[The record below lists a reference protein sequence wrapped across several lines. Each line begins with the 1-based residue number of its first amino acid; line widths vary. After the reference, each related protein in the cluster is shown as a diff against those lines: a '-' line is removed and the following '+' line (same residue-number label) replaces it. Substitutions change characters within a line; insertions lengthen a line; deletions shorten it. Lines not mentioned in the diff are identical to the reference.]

1 LPLFFILQPKPEA
14 LNIPDSVRIWL
25 MERLLILLV
34 CILSV
39 FIPIGCQN
47 STKLKSGVDV
57 IVDGDGQFPASLAG
71 TWKSNDGIWEI
82 VFGPDGT
89 ISSAVISLG
98 RVRIR
103 PGQVTTVPM
112 KLGGKGI
119 FKPGQWTV
127 QYLQEQR
134 ELIVEIKIDYF
145 RTELGN
151 DVVKGQTH
159 DFFVGSVSEDCQL
172 WWADRFT
179 FPEYIA
185 DTKKYHNYKL
195 PFDPNDNPRESL
207 IFEKVQETE

>member
-1 LPLFFILQPKPEA
+1 
-14 LNIPDSVRIWL
+14 
-25 MERLLILLV
+25 MERLLTLFV
-34 CILSV
+34 CSLFV
-39 FIPIGCQN
+39 FTPIGCHTP
-47 STKLKSGVDV
+47 TKLKSGVDV
-57 IVDGDGQFPASLAG
+57 IVDGNGQFPAPLAG
-71 TWKSNDGIWEI
+71 IWKSNDGIWEI
-82 VFGPDGT
+82 VLESDGK
-89 ISSAVISLG
+89 ISSSVISLG

-119 FKPGQWTV
+119 FEPGQWTV

-145 RTELGN
+145 RTELGD
-151 DVVKGQTH
+151 DVITGRTH
-159 DFFVGSVSEDCQL
+159 DFFVGSVSEDGKL

-207 IFEKVQETE
+207 IFQKVSETQ

>member
-1 LPLFFILQPKPEA
+1 
-14 LNIPDSVRIWL
+14 
-25 MERLLILLV
+25 MERLLILFV
-34 CILSV
+34 CSLAV

-47 STKLKSGVDV
+47 PTKLKSGVDV
-57 IVDGDGQFPASLAG
+57 IVDGEGQFPASLAG
-71 TWKSNDGIWEI
+71 TWKSNDGVWEI
-82 VFGPDGT
+82 VFDAEGK
-89 ISSAVISLG
+89 ISSAIISLG
-98 RVRIR
+98 RVRIK

-119 FKPGQWTV
+119 FEPGQWTV

-145 RTELGN
+145 RTELG
-151 DVVKGQTH
+151 DDIVKGRTH
-159 DFFVGSVSEDCQL
+159 DFFVGSVSEDGKL

-185 DTKKYHNYKL
+185 DTEKYQNYKL

-207 IFEKVQETE
+207 IFQKVSETE

>member
-1 LPLFFILQPKPEA
+1 
-14 LNIPDSVRIWL
+14 
-25 MERLLILLV
+25 MERLLILFV
-34 CILSV
+34 CSLSV

-47 STKLKSGVDV
+47 STKLNSGVDV
-57 IVDGDGQFPASLAG
+57 IVDGDEQFPTSLVG

-82 VFGPDGT
+82 VFEPGGK

-98 RVRIR
+98 RVRIK

-119 FKPGQWTV
+119 FEPGQWTV

-134 ELIVEIKIDYF
+134 ELTVEIKIDSF
-145 RTELGN
+145 RTELG
-151 DVVKGQTH
+151 DDIVKGQTH
-159 DFFVGSVSEDCQL
+159 DFFIGSVSEDGKL

-185 DTKKYHNYKL
+185 DTENYHNYKL

-207 IFEKVQETE
+207 VFQKVSVPD

>member
-1 LPLFFILQPKPEA
+1 
-14 LNIPDSVRIWL
+14 
-25 MERLLILLV
+25 MERLLILFV
-34 CILSV
+34 CSLAV

-57 IVDGDGQFPASLAG
+57 SVDGDGQFPASLAG

-82 VFGPDGT
+82 VLESNGK

-119 FKPGQWTV
+119 FEPGPWTV

-145 RTELGN
+145 RTELGD

-159 DFFVGSVSEDCQL
+159 DFFVGSVSEDGNL

-185 DTKKYHNYKL
+185 DTKKYQNFKL
-195 PFDPNDNPRESL
+195 PFDPNNNPRESL
-207 IFEKVQETE
+207 IFQKVSETQ